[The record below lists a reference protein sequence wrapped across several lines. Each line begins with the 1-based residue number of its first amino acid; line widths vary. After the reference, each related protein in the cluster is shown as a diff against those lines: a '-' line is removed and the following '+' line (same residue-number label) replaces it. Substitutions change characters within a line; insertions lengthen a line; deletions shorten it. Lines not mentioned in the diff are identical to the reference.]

1 MYTPG
6 PEDKVTLVMAYTQ
19 NGLIRGEVVTMKT
32 MRINNWLR
40 TDSAPDY
47 FHFYNLQWLQMTAG
61 GIKSAAYQEL
71 ILPVSQAIGFHAA
84 PPSQEPLD
92 YDEREDRRVNK
103 PVTIHMG
110 LFTVN
115 GYFRAASQSD
125 LLTTL
130 SVSHSA
136 WMSIYDASVSSPYIP
151 QMPPI
156 QVSMMLARS
165 EQIGFIL
172 QD

>member
-1 MYTPG
+1 
-6 PEDKVTLVMAYTQ
+6 
-19 NGLIRGEVVTMKT
+19 
-32 MRINNWLR
+32 
-40 TDSAPDY
+40 
-47 FHFYNLQWLQMTAG
+47 
-61 GIKSAAYQEL
+61 
-71 ILPVSQAIGFHAA
+71 A